1 MTFPPISFVCLFVCL
16 ALQLSQNIL
25 NAILALA
32 HNPTSSH
39 QCATTC
45 ESEQI
50 EFTLTNPSKKSRD
63 QLYRLLGAVIKQLC
77 TPGVPQSVL
86 PPKPIAPDA
95 FEDEHSSE
103 GLRGRILYVQ
113 IHTWWHLSARML
125 DSESELWTE
134 DAPGWRSEDSR
145 TAVKLC
151 FHKSSAAQFPTN
163 PTEFILT
170 NPLICVLRSLHL
182 ESDILSPRCH
192 RV

>member
-1 MTFPPISFVCLFVCL
+1 M
-16 ALQLSQNIL
+16 
-25 NAILALA
+25 
-32 HNPTSSH
+32 
-39 QCATTC
+39 
-45 ESEQI
+45 
-50 EFTLTNPSKKSRD
+50 
-63 QLYRLLGAVIKQLC
+63 IKQLC

-192 RV
+192 RVWILQMKTSARILAHICFLLIFFATKLKMNARIWGKT